1 MKSTVPKKQT
11 RAEEAYVRD
20 MARTPALEKVD
31 RGKARILS
39 AEELPEPLKRFAAR
53 ESSTV
58 HIQLPAA
65 ARRRLRSLSQAKG
78 VPAEELARKWV
89 EQGLAREAG

>member
-1 MKSTVPKKQT
+1 MKNTFPRKQT

-20 MARTPALEKVD
+20 RGRKSALKKVE
-31 RGKARILS
+31 RGQARILS
-39 AEELPEPLKRFAAR
+39 AEEFPEPLKRFAAR
-53 ESSTV
+53 ERSAV
-58 HIQLPAA
+58 HIRLPAA

-78 VPAEELARKWV
+78 IPAEELARQWV